1 MNLGPVVNSAG
12 NDVGVA
18 VSKDGL
24 SLYFNSN
31 RPGTLGQSD
40 IYVSQR
46 ASVDDPWGAPVNLGP
61 TINGT
66 ANDTTPAFSR
76 DGHWMFFSSTRSGGY
91 GATDVYASWREH
103 VHDDFG
109 WQTPVNLGP
118 NINSASN
125 DQQPAYFE
133 NDDGGAPQLF
143 VSSDRP
149 GGLGGTD
156 LYQSELQ
163 PDGSW
168 GPLTDI
174 TELNSTANEG
184 RPSLSHDGLDIYFF
198 SNRPGGQGGND
209 IWVATRGSVDAP
221 WSTPVNLGPAVNTSA
236 NDQAP
241 DISSDGETLF
251 FCSDHA
257 GGSGALDLWMSTRT
271 KERGNSDHS

>member
-1 MNLGPVVNSAG
+1 VNLGPVVNSAG